1 MTLRGIIVVLAV
13 AASLVAGSSR
23 AGGGATELPSGPFL
37 REELRSF
44 KAMGSVLYV
53 AAHPDDENTRVI
65 TYLARGRRYRT
76 AYLSLTRGDGGQ
88 NLLGPELGELLGVAR
103 TQELLAARRLD
114 GGRQYFT
121 RAKDFGFSKDYRET
135 LRIWD
140 RQAVLADVVR
150 VIRSFRPDVIIT
162 RFSPDPGP
170 THGHHT
176 ASAVLA
182 VEAFTLAGDPH
193 AFPEQLGRLRPA
205 QAKRIL
211 HNIGIGGAGAT
222 AVPTTAGVVKL
233 DVTGVDPVLGET
245 FASIAARSRAMH
257 KTQGFGMG
265 DAPPP
270 PASPIESFR
279 TLAGEPATEDIL
291 DGVDTTWNRV
301 PEGAEIGRL
310 TDETIARFNPDDP
323 AQSVPALLAIRTRLS
338 ALPRDP
344 LVDDKREQLDRII
357 EGCLGLAASTE
368 MDHAEVVPG
377 ETLKLRHTVSVRST
391 TPVRWIAVRYPSLG
405 RTLPINVELNAPGSL
420 VREDARKLPARTL
433 PSQPYWLRQRGTS
446 GMSDV
451 EDARLIGLP
460 DDPPVVPVE
469 HVVEVGGQT
478 LVVAGEPTPA
488 PASANEPRR
497 ARLMV
502 IPPVSL
508 RFASGVQLFAPGAAR
523 PVTVEL
529 TAARAGGAGT
539 VRLEA
544 PTDWRVSPPSRSFR
558 LREAGERLRVTFMV
572 TAPASSATA
581 TLGASVRVNGTRFWT
596 RRIELRYE
604 HIPFQLVQP
613 AATLKA
619 LSLDL
624 STRGQHVG
632 YVTGAGDDVADAL
645 EQMGYR
651 VTLLSVADVTA
662 DRLRDLDAVVIG
674 IRAFDTRPDLST
686 HLLTLFAYV
695 EAGGTLIAQ
704 YNRAEGLGESWMAP
718 FRLHISRDRVTDE
731 DAPVTFLAPDHPA
744 LTTPNRITA
753 ADFAGWVQERGL
765 YFPDRWDD
773 RFTAVV
779 ASADP
784 GEAPLRGGLLVARHG
799 QGYFVYTSLAWFRQ
813 LPEGVPGAYRLFAN
827 LVSLGK

>member
-1 MTLRGIIVVLAV
+1 
-13 AASLVAGSSR
+13 
-23 AGGGATELPSGPFL
+23 
-37 REELRSF
+37 
-44 KAMGSVLYV
+44 
-53 AAHPDDENTRVI
+53 
-65 TYLARGRRYRT
+65 
-76 AYLSLTRGDGGQ
+76 
-88 NLLGPELGELLGVAR
+88 
-103 TQELLAARRLD
+103 
-114 GGRQYFT
+114 
-121 RAKDFGFSKDYRET
+121 
-135 LRIWD
+135 
-140 RQAVLADVVR
+140 
-150 VIRSFRPDVIIT
+150 
-162 RFSPDPGP
+162 
-170 THGHHT
+170 
-176 ASAVLA
+176 
-182 VEAFTLAGDPH
+182 
-193 AFPEQLGRLRPA
+193 
-205 QAKRIL
+205 
-211 HNIGIGGAGAT
+211 
-222 AVPTTAGVVKL
+222 
-233 DVTGVDPVLGET
+233 
-245 FASIAARSRAMH
+245 
-257 KTQGFGMG
+257 
-265 DAPPP
+265 
-270 PASPIESFR
+270 
-279 TLAGEPATEDIL
+279 
-291 DGVDTTWNRV
+291 
-301 PEGAEIGRL
+301 
-310 TDETIARFNPDDP
+310 
-323 AQSVPALLAIRTRLS
+323 
-338 ALPRDP
+338 
-344 LVDDKREQLDRII
+344 
-357 EGCLGLAASTE
+357 
-368 MDHAEVVPG
+368 
-377 ETLKLRHTVSVRST
+377 
-391 TPVRWIAVRYPSLG
+391 
-405 RTLPINVELNAPGSL
+405 
-420 VREDARKLPARTL
+420 
-433 PSQPYWLRQRGTS
+433 
-446 GMSDV
+446 MSDV

-619 LSLDL
+619 LSVDL

-686 HLLTLFAYV
+686 HLLTLFVYV

-813 LPEGVPGAYRLFAN
+813 LPAGVPGAYRLFAN